1 MARRSESSA
10 ACCAPTSMVAV
21 IASSTSLSRDSWL
34 GQRKVD
40 TLAIQII
47 HRLVDCAVECI
58 AVGEG
63 LMGEMVRLEIMPD
76 DFDVVQLRR
85 ILGQPLDGEPVST
98 GGQRSQKKSAVIDRT
113 IVLDKHGPF
122 DGLSG
127 PR

>member
-1 MARRSESSA
+1 MPAPVDPSGLKRAELEARVVEL
-10 ACCAPTSMVAV
+10 
-21 IASSTSLSRDSWL
+21 LSRDSWL
-34 GQRKVD
+34 AQRKGD
-40 TLAIQII
+40 TLVIQII

-98 GGQRSQKKSAVIDRT
+98 GGQRRQRKSAGMDRA
-113 IVLDKHGPF
+113 IVLD
-122 DGLSG
+122 
-127 PR
+127 